1 MNTVIVEQNVPA
13 RMRDGITL
21 YADVYRPSTPGR
33 YPILLSRLPYGKQA
47 VVFQNVWA
55 LLQAGYVVV
64 IQDCRG
70 TFSSEG
76 QFAYCPHEGDDG
88 YDTVEWAAALPYS
101 TGAVGMTGG
110 SYLGWTQWSAALRR
124 PPHLRAI
131 APSQTW
137 SDHSG
142 MRFRGGVFELGDT
155 LQWHLQ
161 MSMGKLT
168 RELTAAGKSPQEIA
182 NTTRIIVD
190 FMDAF
195 TGDGYKELPLRHLK
209 SLEKAGLADII
220 GVLLDLG
227 PGNQKPGMKIDYAE
241 VEIPSLNIAG
251 WYDVFQQYTLDNYIG
266 ARKNGRGQAK
276 QSQLLVGPWTH
287 GVMTAA
293 PGMMVGEMNFGAR
306 ASGAMLV
313 PEVQIKWFD
322 HWLKGIDNGVASGAS
337 ADIFITGENRWA
349 NMPDWPPP
357 RAKEKSLYL
366 GANGSLDFSKPGFG
380 SNDGST
386 TYTSDPL
393 NPVPTVG
400 GNIMLALPGVRD
412 QRPLSTRP
420 DVLTFTGRPLD
431 KSLITAGRIIADL
444 WISSSAPDTDFVVRL
459 IDQHQDGY
467 MHNLCDGILRARY
480 RDSLQEPSW
489 LKPQEIYNL
498 KVDLWSTAHVFK
510 PGHRIVVQVTG
521 SSFPRWERNW
531 NTTEDP
537 GAATGGQ
544 PAYQTIWHNN
554 THPSCILLPVL
565 E

>member
-13 RMRDGITL
+13 RMRDGISL
-21 YADVYRPSTPGR
+21 YADVYRPSTPGQ

-88 YDTVEWAAALPYS
+88 YDTVEWAATLPYS

-142 MRFRGGVFELGDT
+142 MRFRGGAFELGDT

-190 FMDAF
+190 FMDTF

-241 VEIPSLNIAG
+241 VEVPSLNIAG

-366 GANGSLDFSKPGFG
+366 GANGSLDFSKPGSG

-412 QRPLSTRP
+412 QRLLSARP

-431 KSLITAGRIIADL
+431 KSLIIAGRIIADL

-480 RDSLQEPSW
+480 RDSLLEPSW
-489 LKPQEIYNL
+489 LKPQGIYNL
-498 KVDLWSTAHVFK
+498 KVDLWSAAHVFK
-510 PGHRIVVQVTG
+510 PGHRIVVQVAG

-544 PAYQTIWHNN
+544 PAHQTIWHNN
-554 THPSCILLPVL
+554 LHPSCILLPVL